1 MLNYKLLMDN
11 ELIIQNSQLI
21 IKKVG
26 EFIRYMFSK
35 HFVNSLNERERLCHE

>member
-11 ELIIQNSQLI
+11 ELITQNSQLI

-26 EFIRYMFSK
+26 EFIR
-35 HFVNSLNERERLCHE
+35 

>member
-26 EFIRYMFSK
+26 EFIRYKVLQQSITKAMK
-35 HFVNSLNERERLCHE
+35 

>member
-1 MLNYKLLMDN
+1 MDN

-26 EFIRYMFSK
+26 EFIR
-35 HFVNSLNERERLCHE
+35 

>member
-26 EFIRYMFSK
+26 EFIRY
-35 HFVNSLNERERLCHE
+35 VVTTLNDKE